1 MKELIAGILY
11 ANDDYI
17 FYKSPYGEYWIQMRI
32 HYGERKESDR

>member
-17 FYKSPYGEYWIQMRI
+17 FYKSPYGKYWIQMRI
-32 HYGERKESDR
+32 HYGERKSE